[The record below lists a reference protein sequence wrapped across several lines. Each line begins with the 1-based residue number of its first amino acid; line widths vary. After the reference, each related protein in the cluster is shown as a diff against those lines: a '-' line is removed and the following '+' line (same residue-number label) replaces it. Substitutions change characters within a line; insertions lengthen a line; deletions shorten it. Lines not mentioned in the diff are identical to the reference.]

1 MFLKSTLNFDQ
12 FVYYHKLLSIFEV
25 KSLQRSLHED
35 NKLSD
40 MILQS

>member
-1 MFLKSTLNFDQ
+1 MCTLNFDQ
-12 FVYYHKLLSIFEV
+12 FEYDHKLFSIFEL

-35 NKLSD
+35 SILSD